1 MVKPNPSQL
10 KKLGTNKSYVV
21 TIALL
26 VVSIVLM
33 LATFAYVSRQSSY
46 DKQYLALAGEQQV
59 LSQRIAKY
67 ALEAA
72 SGDAEAFDALARYR
86 NRFQEIMDVFY
97 QGDPEAG
104 LPPAPADVQA
114 TLEAVNGRWAQ
125 FRANVDKILAG
136 REPVLSI
143 RDNARRINELIPQ
156 LLADSD
162 EVVNVLVENGAAP
175 DQIYRASVQ
184 LMLSQ
189 RIANNVNKLL
199 VGGEGNVTAADR
211 FGRDATIFRSVLQGM
226 LSGDPARGIARI
238 KDPEARDK
246 LEEVAGLFGEINTM
260 VGAILERSPD
270 LFEVQEAASQIT
282 GASDLLVEASN
293 RLVDELSAA
302 AAHRPDWL
310 VVVFAAVGV
319 LLLILLGW
327 MLYRDAAARTAAAEE
342 QNARNQAAILRLLDE
357 IQGLSEGDLTVEAEV
372 TEDFTGAIADAFNSA
387 IAELR
392 HLVTTINETSEQVA
406 SAAQETQ
413 ATAMH
418 LAEASDHQAQQ
429 ITAASSAINEMAVSI
444 EAVSRNAN
452 ESADVARHSVDV
464 AHKGSETVRR
474 TIEGMDTI
482 REQIQETSKR
492 IKRLG
497 ESSQEIGD
505 IVELINDI
513 ADQTN
518 ILALN
523 AAIQAAMAG
532 EAGRGFA
539 VVADE
544 VQRLAERSS
553 NATKQIEA
561 LVKTIQTDTNEAV
574 ISMEH
579 STTGVVNGAR
589 LAEDAG
595 DALEEI
601 ETVSGRLAELIAA
614 ISESASQQA
623 GAASNIS
630 DTMNVIQEITTQTSA
645 GTNETAASIG
655 NLAELA
661 RELRRSVSGFRIP
674 EESAPA
680 TGEPEGGAGQQAAPA

>member
-1 MVKPNPSQL
+1 MSKASSDAL
-10 KKLGTNKSYVV
+10 KKLGANRQFVT
-21 TIALL
+21 TIAVL
-26 VVSIVLM
+26 IVAIIVM
-33 LATFAYVSRQSSY
+33 AGAFAYVTLLTNYDRQY
-46 DKQYLALAGEQQV
+46 IALSNEQKV

-72 SGDAEAFDALARYR
+72 GGNKAAFGLLKRDRDQFRESLAHLQSGNPAT
-86 NRFQEIMDVFY
+86 
-97 QGDPEAG
+97 G
-104 LPPAPADVQA
+104 LPQTGKAIRDQELA
-114 TLEAVNGRWAQ
+114 AVSNIWSK
-125 FRANVDKILAG
+125 FDKNVDTILKG
-136 REPVLSI
+136 EEPILSI
-143 RDNARRINELIPQ
+143 RHNASSINDLIPQ

-162 EVVNVLVENGAAP
+162 EVVNILVDKNVPPE
-175 DQIYRASVQ
+175 QIYKASVQ

-189 RIANNVNKLL
+189 RIANNINKVL
-199 VGGEGNVTAADR
+199 VGGAGSVTAADR
-211 FGRDATIFRSVLQGM
+211 FGRDITIFGNRMKGM
-226 LSGDPARGIARI
+226 LNGDPSQGII
-238 KDPEARDK
+238 KVTDPEARTT
-246 LEEVAGLFGEINTM
+246 LERVSKNYSKVSNM
-260 VGAILERSPD
+260 VGEILERTPELSEAQD
-270 LFEVQEAASQIT
+270 AASKVT
-282 GASDLLVEASN
+282 NNSDALINA
-293 RLVDELSAA
+293 VDALSAA
-302 AAHRPDWL
+302 YTKASNHMPLDMLALAAG
-310 VVVFAAVGV
+310 VVALMMLIV
-319 LLLILLGW
+319 LGAGLK
-327 MLYRDAAARTAAAEE
+327 RDADRRTRLAEE
-342 QNARNQAAILRLLDE
+342 QNERNQNAILRLLDQ
-357 IQGLSEGDLTVEAEV
+357 IQGLSEGDLTEEAEV

-387 IAELR
+387 TAELR
-392 HLVTTINETSEQVA
+392 TLVTTINETSVQVS

-429 ITAASSAINEMAVSI
+429 ITDASSAINEMAVSI
-444 EAVSRNAN
+444 EEVSKNAS
-452 ESADVARHSVDV
+452 ESADVARHSVEV
-464 AHKGSETVRR
+464 AHKGADTVRR
-474 TIEGMDTI
+474 SIQGMDTI

-574 ISMEH
+574 ISMEQ
-579 STTGVVNGAR
+579 STGGVVRGAQMS
-589 LAEDAG
+589 EDAG
-595 DALEEI
+595 EALAEI
-601 ETVSGRLAELIAA
+601 ETVSNRLADLIES
-614 ISESASQQA
+614 ISQTASQQSN
-623 GAASNIS
+623 AAANVS

-661 RELRRSVSGFRIP
+661 NELRKSVAGFKLP
-674 EESAPA
+674 E
-680 TGEPEGGAGQQAAPA
+680 

>member
-1 MVKPNPSQL
+1 MSKLKADAL
-10 KKLGTNKSYVV
+10 KKLGTDRKYLGIIVP
-21 TIALL
+21 L
-26 VVSIVLM
+26 VVSIVVM
-33 LATFAYVSRQSSY
+33 AVVFGYASVQSGYSRQY
-46 DKQYLALAGEQQV
+46 IAVAGEQRV
-59 LSQRIAKY
+59 LSQRIATY

-72 SGDAEAFDALARYR
+72 SGKESAFTALAEYR
-86 NRFQEIMDVFY
+86 DGFQRNLDLLQ
-97 QGDPEAG
+97 QGNENLPATDSPVAQEKLSAVAEQWQQLDKNVGVILKSKEPILSVRENAG
-104 LPPAPADVQA
+104 A
-114 TLEAVNGRWAQ
+114 
-125 FRANVDKILAG
+125 I
-136 REPVLSI
+136 S
-143 RDNARRINELIPQ
+143 ELIPQ

-162 EVVNVLVENGAAP
+162 EVVSILVEKSAP
-175 DQIYRASVQ
+175 PLQIYKASVQ

-189 RIANNVNKLL
+189 RIANNVNKVLL
-199 VGGEGNVTAADR
+199 GGEGSVTAADR
-211 FGRDATIFRSVLQGM
+211 FGRDITIFGNVLSGM
-226 LSGDPARGIARI
+226 LRGDQAQGIARVN
-238 KDPEARDK
+238 DPDAREK
-246 LEEVAGLFGEINTM
+246 LEQVATYFATVSDM
-260 VGAILERSPD
+260 VGAILEKTPD
-270 LFEVQEAASQIT
+270 LFEVQDAVSNVASNSEAVIAN
-282 GASDLLVEASN
+282 SDALVTAYTEAGDQTLLNMIALAAGVAALALLVVLGL
-293 RLVDELSAA
+293 RLKKDADARTLAA
-302 AAHRPDWL
+302 TEQ
-310 VVVFAAVGV
+310 
-319 LLLILLGW
+319 
-327 MLYRDAAARTAAAEE
+327 TAAAEE
-342 QNARNQAAILRLLDE
+342 ENERNQEAILRLLDQ
-357 IQGLSEGDLTVEAEV
+357 IQGLSEGDLTSEAEV

-387 IAELR
+387 TGELR
-392 HLVTTINETSEQVA
+392 TLVTTINETSVQVS
-406 SAAQETQ
+406 SAAQQTQ

-429 ITAASSAINEMAVSI
+429 ISAASTAINEMAVSI
-444 EAVSRNAN
+444 QEVSKNAA
-452 ESADVARHSVDV
+452 ESSEVARHSVDV
-464 AHKGSETVRR
+464 AHKGADTVRR
-474 TIEGMDTI
+474 SIQGMDTI

-574 ISMEH
+574 ISMEQ
-579 STTGVVNGAR
+579 STAGVVKGAQ

-595 DALEEI
+595 EALEEI
-601 ETVSGRLAELIAA
+601 ENVSNRLADLIES
-614 ISESASQQA
+614 ISGTASQQSS
-623 GAASNIS
+623 AAANIS

-661 RELRRSVSGFRIP
+661 NDLRKSVAGFKLP
-674 EESAPA
+674 D
-680 TGEPEGGAGQQAAPA
+680 